1 VSQIDNQAIKGAL
14 FENMIV
20 SEYVKKKYHRNKR
33 QTDLWFWRDSHGN
46 EVDLLIDKP
55 QETEIVEIKATQT
68 LMPELF
74 KGLNYY
80 AALETKVKLTK
91 TLVYGGSERQERSI
105 AQVLPWS
112 EVDI

>member
-1 VSQIDNQAIKGAL
+1 
-14 FENMIV
+14 
-20 SEYVKKKYHRNKR
+20 
-33 QTDLWFWRDSHGN
+33 
-46 EVDLLIDKP
+46 LIDKP

-91 TLVYGGSERQERSI
+91 TLVYGGSETSGTKHSTGVTLE
-105 AQVLPWS
+105 
-112 EVDI
+112 